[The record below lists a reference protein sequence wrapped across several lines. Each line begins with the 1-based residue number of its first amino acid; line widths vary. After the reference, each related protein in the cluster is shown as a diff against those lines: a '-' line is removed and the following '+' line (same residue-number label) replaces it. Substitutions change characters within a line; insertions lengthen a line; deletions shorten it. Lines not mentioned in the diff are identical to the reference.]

1 MPTVKKTS
9 KTTKSRGLGKGIA
22 SLIPEDD
29 NNDEKVVVKEFQQK
43 LNLRFHRLNLIRI
56 SLEKHLTK
64 MHLLSYQNQ

>member
-29 NNDEKVVVKEFQQK
+29 NNDEKVVVKEVV
-43 LNLRFHRLNLIRI
+43 
-56 SLEKHLTK
+56 
-64 MHLLSYQNQ
+64 